1 MGLDRRIANT
11 RDGKPVWSDP
21 VAAAEKEH
29 PLHPLTVASRPER
42 PKPQVSHARPTKRK
56 GWPKKC
62 QPDAS
67 SSLLPVSAAERA
79 AQTHRSTSWPPPIT
93 AGDSS

>member
-29 PLHPLTVASRPER
+29 PLHPLTVASRAVR
-42 PKPQVSHARPTKRK
+42 PKMSSE
-56 GWPKKC
+56 KC
-62 QPDAS
+62 QRDQG
-67 SSLLPVSAAERA
+67 SSLLPVSAAEGA
-79 AQTHRSTSWPPPIT
+79 ARKHRSTSWPPPIT
-93 AGDSS
+93 AGESS

>member
-29 PLHPLTVASRPER
+29 PLHPLTVASRPVR
-42 PKPQVSHARPTKRK
+42 PKPQVSHAGPT
-56 GWPKKC
+56 
-62 QPDAS
+62 
-67 SSLLPVSAAERA
+67 
-79 AQTHRSTSWPPPIT
+79 
-93 AGDSS
+93 